1 MKILTTI
8 SALFII
14 GGSAGW
20 LIELIFRRMAHGKW
34 INPGFLCGPCLPLY
48 GTGVLVLYGFCNID
62 LSFIPQIWL
71 RKVFLII
78 ALTVVLTVIEY
89 ITGIVFV
96 KFFHACKAVGLQL
109 MPREHPRCHM
119 PPFQPCMG
127 RHRRGICTFSPS
139 VLFGAYR
146 LACGKSHLQFLF
158 GNVRGSASR
167 GCMLFLPCSQE
178 TEGIRG

>member
-96 KFFHACKAVGLQL
+96 KFFHVKLWDYSSCRGNIQGVICPLFSLAW
-109 MPREHPRCHM
+109 
-119 PPFQPCMG
+119 
-127 RHRRGICTFSPS
+127 GICTFSPS
-139 VLFGAYR
+139 VLCGAYR

>member
-20 LIELIFRRMAHGKW
+20 LIELIFRRMVHGKW

-96 KFFHACKAVGLQL
+96 KFFHVKL
-109 MPREHPRCHM
+109 
-119 PPFQPCMG
+119 
-127 RHRRGICTFSPS
+127 
-139 VLFGAYR
+139 
-146 LACGKSHLQFLF
+146 
-158 GNVRGSASR
+158 
-167 GCMLFLPCSQE
+167 
-178 TEGIRG
+178 